1 MKKTL
6 TTAALSTVLVLG
18 MAASALATHGTQPDQ
33 TAVSAAGAA
42 KITLDGSIRER
53 GRIQKTN
60 SAKDSPNSSFYDGRI
75 RLGIKAQAEKVTG
88 YVQFESQEDST
99 ANNPKSDTYTWGGSQ
114 PGLFKGGQKHN
125 SLEVLQAWI
134 DYQPSNWGVKVG
146 HMPLALGNKVFFD
159 HTGYG
164 DDAVMAYG
172 TFSGTHV
179 AGILIKAYDGK
190 TDHTNDLDAY
200 VALATH
206 QFSDN
211 LDGGIN
217 YTYATTGTDATWAGM
232 TAATTPATGYSASGS
247 PIGFALSNVGLNAN
261 YRQDNLSFLADGEF
275 QFGHFSD
282 NGATTVD
289 AEGWAVKLGAN
300 MDLGTAKVGL
310 LYGYG
315 SGDDGQGSANHSFVT
330 FLSDTNYDTILAGYE
345 VTVPGTDFATG
356 GDNVMRHSG
365 LSNLS
370 EYQINASTKTT
381 CPITGKPLAIMASAT
396 YLRLN
401 EEGAAKLNTDGNGN
415 AYLGNDKTV
424 GTELDAVATWTL
436 APGLIYKVEA
446 AYMFTGDAWNT
457 AATGPG
463 SDPDN
468 LYFLRHRLE
477 FTF

>member
-6 TTAALSTVLVLG
+6 STAALSTVLVLG
-18 MAASALATHGTQPDQ
+18 MAASAFATHGTQPDQ
-33 TAVSAAGAA
+33 TSAVSAAGAA

-53 GRIQKTN
+53 GRMQKTD
-60 SAKDSPNSSFYDGRI
+60 SVKDTPNSSFYDGRI
-75 RLGIKAQAEKVTG
+75 RLGIKAHAEHVTG
-88 YVQFESQEDST
+88 YVQFESQGDST
-99 ANNPKSDTYTWGGSQ
+99 ANNPQSDTYTWGGQQ
-114 PGLFKGGQKHN
+114 PGLFNGGQKHN
-125 SLEVLQAWI
+125 TLEVLQAWI

-146 HMPLALGNKVFFD
+146 HMPLALGNNLFFD

-190 TDHTNDLDAY
+190 KDHTNDLDAY

-232 TAATTPATGYSASGS
+232 TAATTPDAGFSASGA
-247 PIGFALSNVGLNAN
+247 PIGFELSNVGINAN
-261 YRQDNLSFLADGEF
+261 YRQDKLSFLADGEF
-275 QFGHFSD
+275 QFGHISD
-282 NGATTVD
+282 NGTATVD

-300 MDLGTAKVGL
+300 MDLGAAKVGL

-315 SGDDGQGSANHSFVT
+315 SGDDKTGSANHSFVT

-345 VTVPGTDFATG
+345 AYVPGTNFGGLGQAT
-356 GDNVMRHSG
+356 HSG

-401 EEGAAKLNTDGNGN
+401 EEGAAALDTDSAGNN
-415 AYLGNDKTV
+415 YLGNDKTV

-457 AATGPG
+457 TAS